1 MGADLL
7 ESTGLDLL
15 RRYGWSVIAIGSEKK
30 PPEGMR
36 WKRFQT
42 TRPTE
47 AELRSMFR
55 RPGLQGLAVILGSV
69 SGDLW
74 ARDFDKAEAFPKWA
88 AAFPDLKL
96 PTVTTAKGFHVYGVW
111 PGVRFADLGDGELRA
126 GGGCYCMLPPSRHP
140 TGPPY
145 SWATP
150 PAVTIP
156 RLDPATVGLDRPWD
170 SDVTKALRLLG
181 SQAPRLSD
189 PKASSGIENGEVG
202 PELAG
207 DVADELLMQAIP
219 DGPGQN
225 HKSLFELAR
234 RVRGLEEA
242 AGGKYSLAALRAAFA
257 ASREPNRNQGILF

>member
-1 MGADLL
+1 
-7 ESTGLDLL
+7 
-15 RRYGWSVIAIGSEKK
+15 
-30 PPEGMR
+30 
-36 WKRFQT
+36 
-42 TRPTE
+42 
-47 AELRSMFR
+47 
-55 RPGLQGLAVILGSV
+55 
-69 SGDLW
+69 
-74 ARDFDKAEAFPKWA
+74 
-88 AAFPDLKL
+88 
-96 PTVTTAKGFHVYGVW
+96 
-111 PGVRFADLGDGELRA
+111 
-126 GGGCYCMLPPSRHP
+126 
-140 TGPPY
+140 
-145 SWATP
+145 
-150 PAVTIP
+150 VTIP

-242 AGGKYSLAALRAAFA
+242 AGGKYSLAALRAAIKTWCALNPHLGDVQMEVDYMAEFMDAYQGVRVPAGSEPTLDA
-257 ASREPNRNQGILF
+257 AWRVALEAAPVPEAAEYGEALGMLAAWCRELQRTAGSRAFYLGSRTVADRFDLAVPMLAWRRLRLLCTIGVLELVEPGRAGLRGEAAKFRYRLPLGE